1 MARLVLLAAIVV
13 GSSLYAASPQSLD
26 QSYRRGVEA
35 YERTQ
40 WELAVQ
46 EFESLVK
53 AGYHAHTLYYNLGN
67 AYFRTKDVAGAVWAY
82 ERALQLAP
90 GDRDTGHNLTLAN
103 LRVRDRITEPE
114 IPLIV
119 RLYRGLRGSLTPN
132 QWAIRISW
140 LVLISAGIYAGWFLQ
155 RHWARS
161 LSMLSLTLAGL
172 MIFLAVDSITA
183 SRKSRAAI
191 IYADPTVAYS
201 APSERSTALFELHAG
216 AKVALSGDGDQ
227 WQQIELLDGKSGWVR
242 EESLRR
248 L

>member
-1 MARLVLLAAIVV
+1 LLAAILV
-13 GSSLYAASPQSLD
+13 GSPLNAVSPQSLE

-35 YERTQ
+35 YERSQ

-103 LRVRDRITEPE
+103 LRVRDRITEPD

-140 LVLISAGIYAGWFLQ
+140 LLLISAGIYVGGWLLQ
-155 RHWARS
+155 RRWARS
-161 LSMLSLTLAGL
+161 LSMLALTIAGL
-172 MIFLAVDSITA
+172 MVFLAVDSITA
-183 SRKSRAAI
+183 GRKSRAAI

-216 AKVALSGDGDQ
+216 AKVALSGNGDQ